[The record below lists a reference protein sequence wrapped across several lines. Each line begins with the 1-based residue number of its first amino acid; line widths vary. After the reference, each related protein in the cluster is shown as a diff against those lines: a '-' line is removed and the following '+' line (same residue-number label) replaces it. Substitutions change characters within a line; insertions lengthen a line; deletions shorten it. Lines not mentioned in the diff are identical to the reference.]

1 MRLSIDVELDY
12 HFPEAADVLL
22 ALEVAPLPD
31 QRLVEDLLTVSGA
44 GPLRPIVGE
53 DGIGQRTWLRAQGAA
68 RVAYRATVDIDRP
81 VISLDSRAIVPL
93 KELPAEVVPYI
104 WPSRYCESDRFEGFV
119 ERRFGGIAGGAK
131 VTAMAEW
138 IRGEL
143 DYVPGSSDARTTAS
157 DAFVARRGVCRD
169 YAHLLASFARA
180 AGIPA
185 RLVGAYA
192 WRLDP
197 PDFHALVEVWLD
209 DGWHL
214 VDATGLAPIEGIVRI
229 GVGRDATDIA
239 FMTIFG
245 TAEMNA
251 QKVAVTRVEQDG
263 RPGADVSVKRGSSI
277 GPVVG

>member
-1 MRLSIDVELDY
+1 MRLTVDVELDY
-12 HFPEAADVLL
+12 HFPDAAEVLL
-22 ALEVAPLPD
+22 ALEVAQLPD
-31 QRLVEDLLTVSGA
+31 QVLIEDLLTVSGGA
-44 GPLRPIVGE
+44 PLRTVAGE
-53 DGIGQRTWLRAQGAA
+53 DGVGRRTWTRGAGPFRA
-68 RVAYRATVDIDRP
+68 AYRATVDVERP
-81 VISLDSRAIVPL
+81 DVPL
-93 KELPAEVVPYI
+93 VGRATVPLSELPAEVVRYI

-119 ERRFGGIAGGAK
+119 ERRFGGIEGGAR
-131 VTAMAEW
+131 VAAMAEW
-138 IRGEL
+138 IRAEL
-143 DYVPGSSDARTTAS
+143 DYAPGSSDGRTTAS
-157 DAFVARRGVCRD
+157 DAFVARCGVCRD

-214 VDATGLAPIEGIVRI
+214 VDPTGLAPIEGVVRI

-245 TAEMNA
+245 TAEMRG
-251 QKVAVTRVEQDG
+251 QSVTVTRVD
-263 RPGADVSVKRGSSI
+263 
-277 GPVVG
+277 

>member
-1 MRLSIDVELDY
+1 MRLGIQVELDY
-12 HFPEAADVLL
+12 QFPEPAEVLL
-22 ALEVAPLPD
+22 ALEIAQLPD
-31 QRLVEDLLTVSGA
+31 QQLVEDLLTVSGGA
-44 GPLRPIVGE
+44 PLRTIAGE
-53 DGIGQRTWLRAQGAA
+53 DGIGRRTWTRGDGPFRA
-68 RVAYRATVDIDRP
+68 AYRAIVDVDRP
-81 VISLDSRAIVPL
+81 AIPLDSRAIVPL
-93 KELPAEVVPYI
+93 GELPAEVVPYI

-119 ERRFGGIAGGAK
+119 ERRFGGIEGGAK

-138 IRGEL
+138 IRAEL

-169 YAHLLASFARA
+169 YAHLLAAFARA
-180 AGIPA
+180 AGVPA

-192 WRLDP
+192 WRLEP

-214 VDATGLAPIEGIVRI
+214 IDCTGLAPIDGVVRI

-251 QKVAVTRVEQDG
+251 QSVAVTRVE
-263 RPGADVSVKRGSSI
+263 V
-277 GPVVG
+277 